1 MELALCHSSGAYN
14 FEGASRF
21 LENLCMPPLIGMYVH
36 IVSQSLST
44 PLSLSLIY
52 TQTLSFAGLAIGNG
66 LCDPEHM
73 LKYGDYLYQIGLI
86 DLNARAVFHEKESLG
101 IKYIQE
107 KKWNEAFDVSLK
119 NKS

>member
-1 MELALCHSSGAYN
+1 MHPSCHGHVCAH
-14 FEGASRF
+14 R
-21 LENLCMPPLIGMYVH
+21 
-36 IVSQSLST
+36 
-44 PLSLSLIY
+44 LSLSLCLIY
-52 TQTLSFAGLAIGNG
+52 TQTFHFAGLAIGNG

-86 DLNARAVFHEKESLG
+86 DLNARTVFHEMENRA

>member
-1 MELALCHSSGAYN
+1 MSWA
-14 FEGASRF
+14 
-21 LENLCMPPLIGMYVH
+21 CMCTLTV
-36 IVSQSLST
+36 SLSHICT
-44 PLSLSLIY
+44 HC
-52 TQTLSFAGLAIGNG
+52 FAGLAIGNG

-86 DLNARAVFHEKESLG
+86 DLNARAIFHEMENLG

-119 NKS
+119 NIS

>member
-1 MELALCHSSGAYN
+1 
-14 FEGASRF
+14 
-21 LENLCMPPLIGMYVH
+21 
-36 IVSQSLST
+36 
-44 PLSLSLIY
+44 
-52 TQTLSFAGLAIGNG
+52 LAIGNG

-86 DLNARAVFHEKESLG
+86 DLNARTVFHEMENLG

-107 KKWNEAFDVSLK
+107 KNWSKAYDVSLK

>member
-1 MELALCHSSGAYN
+1 
-14 FEGASRF
+14 
-21 LENLCMPPLIGMYVH
+21 MPPVMGVYVH
-36 IVSQSLST
+36 TVS
-44 PLSLSLIY
+44 LSLSLCLIY
-52 TQTLSFAGLAIGNG
+52 SHTLYFAGLAIGNG

-86 DLNARAVFHEKESLG
+86 DLNARAVFHEMENLG

-119 NKS
+119 NTS